1 MGERASITIPVTGMT
16 CAACQARV
24 QRALSRTPGVDDAS
38 VNLMMNNAAVTY
50 DPARASPTQLVDT
63 IRATGYGAELPTAT
77 PSARRA
83 QLEQDE
89 TRQDEFR
96 SLRAKA
102 GFALAV
108 GVAEMA
114 ASMSKRSM
122 SAMNEPGAAAPVAW
136 WLMLVA
142 TFAVMAWAGRDFYSR
157 AWTAVRHGSADM
169 NTLISVGTGA
179 AFVFSLVAT
188 VSPRVLA
195 QNGVQPQVYYEA
207 VAFILAF
214 VLAGRAME
222 ARAKTQTT
230 SALRRLV
237 DLQPPRAR
245 VMRDGVEHDVP
256 AEIVRL
262 GDLVVVRPG
271 ERVPVDG
278 EVVEGASAIDESML
292 TGESMPVSKTIGA
305 QAFGGTVNGRGALL
319 VRATSVGEDSALAR
333 IVRLMRDAQ
342 ATRAPIQSLADRV
355 SGVFVPVVLVV
366 AVLTLVAWLV
376 VGGRAHAAQAIAAS
390 VSVLIIACPC
400 AMGLAVPTAVMVAT
414 GKGAERGVLIKGG
427 RALERAGS
435 VDLVLLDKTG
445 TVTTGRPVVTDIVP
459 ASGVDESTLLGA
471 AASVERLSEHP
482 IARAIVERADEAN
495 LPRTDAVGFTAEPGH
510 GARAHVDGSEV
521 LVGTAAFVAES
532 NPIPPALADAATR
545 LADAGKT
552 LAFVAISGRALG
564 VIAVADQLRA
574 TSAPAIQ
581 RLGDLGLDVVMLT
594 GDNERTASTIAAE
607 AGIPSV
613 SANLLPAQ
621 KTAEVE
627 RYQKAGR
634 VVAMVGD
641 GINDAPALA
650 RADVGIAIGT
660 GTDVAMD
667 ASEVTLM
674 RPDIGGVADAIALS
688 RRTMRTIRE
697 NLFWA
702 MVYNIIGIPIAA
714 GVLFPRFGVL
724 LNPVVASAAM
734 ALSSVSVVGNSLRL
748 RRWTP

>member
-1 MGERASITIPVTGMT
+1 MT

-24 QRALSRTPGVDDAS
+24 QRALAKSPGVDDAV
-38 VNLMMNNAAVTY
+38 VNLMMNSAAVTY
-50 DPARASPTQLVDT
+50 DPSRSSPAALVDA
-63 IRATGYGAELPTAT
+63 IRATGYGAELASEA
-77 PSARRA
+77 PSVHRA
-83 QLEQDE
+83 QAEQDKK
-89 TRQDEFR
+89 RRDEFR
-96 SLRAKA
+96 DLRAKA

-108 GVAEMA
+108 GVVEMA
-114 ASMSKRSM
+114 VSMSKSSM
-122 SAMNEPGAAAPVAW
+122 SAMSETGASAPSAW
-136 WLMLVA
+136 WVMLVA
-142 TFAVMAWAGRDFYSR
+142 TLAVMLWAGRDFYSR
-157 AWTAVRHGSADM
+157 AWNALRHRAADM

-179 AFVFSLVAT
+179 AFIFSAVAT
-188 VSPRVLA
+188 ASPQLLA
-195 QNGVQPQVYYEA
+195 RHGVQPQVYYEA
-207 VAFILAF
+207 VVFILAF

-222 ARAKTQTT
+222 ARAKGQTT

-245 VMRDGVEHDVP
+245 VLRDGTEHDVLI
-256 AEIVRL
+256 ELVRL
-262 GDLVVVRPG
+262 GDLVLVRPG

-278 EVVEGASAIDESML
+278 EIVEGSSAVDESML
-292 TGESMPVSKTIGA
+292 TGESMPVSKVVGA
-305 QAFGGTVNGRGALL
+305 RVFGGTVNGGGAL
-319 VRATSVGEDSALAR
+319 VARATSLGEDSALAR

-342 ATRAPIQSLADRV
+342 ATRAPIQNLADRV
-355 SGVFVPVVLVV
+355 SGVFVPVVL
-366 AVLTLVAWLV
+366 AIALATLVAWLIL
-376 VGGRAHAAQAIAAS
+376 GGREHAAQAIAAS

-435 VDLVLLDKTG
+435 VDLVLVDKTG
-445 TVTTGRPVVTDIVP
+445 TVTNGRPAVTDVVP
-459 ASGVDESTLLGA
+459 VRGVDGTTLLCA

-482 IARAIVERADEAN
+482 IARAIVEHADAVQADRRA
-495 LPRTDAVGFTAEPGH
+495 AVGFSAEPGH
-510 GARAHVDGSEV
+510 GARAHVDGKEV
-521 LVGTAAFVAES
+521 IVGTAAFVAETT
-532 NPIPPALADAATR
+532 PIPEDLADAASR
-545 LADAGKT
+545 LSDDGKT
-552 LAFVAISGRALG
+552 LAFVASGGSMLG
-564 VIAVADQLRA
+564 VIAVADRLRE
-574 TSAPAIQ
+574 TSRPAIA
-581 RLGDLGLDVVMLT
+581 RLNGLGLDVMMLT
-594 GDNERTASTIAAE
+594 GDNERTAHAIAAE
-607 AGIPSV
+607 AGIASV

-627 RYQKAGR
+627 RQQQAGR

-674 RPDIGGVADAIALS
+674 RPDLAGVADAIALS

-702 MVYNIIGIPIAA
+702 MVYNVIGIPLAA

-724 LNPVVASAAM
+724 LNPIVASAAM

>member
-24 QRALSRTPGVDDAS
+24 QRALARTPGVDDAA
-38 VNLMMNNAAVTY
+38 VNLMMNTAAVTF
-50 DPARASPTQLVDT
+50 DPSRASPATLVDT

-83 QLEQDE
+83 QVEQDE
-89 TRQDEFR
+89 TRRDAFR

-102 GFALAV
+102 GFAFAV

-114 ASMSKRSM
+114 ASMSKSSM
-122 SAMNEPGAAAPVAW
+122 SATNEPGVAAPVAW

-142 TFAVMAWAGRDFYSR
+142 TFAVMAWAGRDFYAR
-157 AWTAVRHGSADM
+157 AWRALRHGSADM

-179 AFVFSLVAT
+179 AFLFSFVAT
-188 VSPRVLA
+188 VSPQVLA
-195 QNGVQPQVYYEA
+195 RNGVQPQVYYEA
-207 VAFILAF
+207 VVFILAF

-222 ARAKTQTT
+222 ARAKGQTT

-256 AEIVRL
+256 VELVRL

-278 EVVEGASAIDESML
+278 EVVEGFSEIDESML
-292 TGESMPVSKTIGA
+292 TGESMPVTKAIGA
-305 QAFGGTVNGRGALL
+305 HAFGATVNGRGALV

-355 SGVFVPVVLVV
+355 SGVFVPTVLVI

-376 VGGRAHAAQAIAAS
+376 AGGRGHAAQAIAAS

-459 ASGVDESTLLGA
+459 ASGVDEPTLLA
-471 AASVERLSEHP
+471 AAAGVERLSEHP
-482 IARAIVERADEAN
+482 IARAIVERSDGSG
-495 LPRTDAVGFTAEPGH
+495 LPRRAALGFTAEPGH

-521 LVGTAAFVAES
+521 LVGTASFVAES
-532 NPIPPALADAATR
+532 NPIPPGLADAATR
-545 LADAGKT
+545 LAEAGKT
-552 LAFVAISGRALG
+552 LAFVASGGRALG

-574 TSAPAIQ
+574 TSAPAVA
-581 RLGDLGLDVVMLT
+581 RLGDLGLEMIMLT
-594 GDNERTASTIAAE
+594 GDNERTARAIATE

-621 KTAEVE
+621 KASEVE
-627 RYQKAGR
+627 RHQKAGR

-667 ASEVTLM
+667 ASEVALM
-674 RPDIGGVADAIALS
+674 RPDLGGVADAIALS

-702 MVYNIIGIPIAA
+702 MVYNVIGIPIAA
-714 GVLFPRFGVL
+714 GVLYPRFGVL
-724 LNPVVASAAM
+724 LDPVVASAAM